1 MSRLSGCHGDHGQRL
16 ENAGPIGGT
25 RWLRSD
31 TLLGRGGIG
40 EMHREYD
47 TVHDRVV
54 ALKRLSD
61 VYLVDEAFCTRSAVS
76 RRWWRGC
83 ASRT

>member
-1 MSRLSGCHGDHGQRL
+1 
-16 ENAGPIGGT
+16 
-25 RWLRSD
+25 
-31 TLLGRGGIG
+31 
-40 EMHREYD
+40 MHREYD